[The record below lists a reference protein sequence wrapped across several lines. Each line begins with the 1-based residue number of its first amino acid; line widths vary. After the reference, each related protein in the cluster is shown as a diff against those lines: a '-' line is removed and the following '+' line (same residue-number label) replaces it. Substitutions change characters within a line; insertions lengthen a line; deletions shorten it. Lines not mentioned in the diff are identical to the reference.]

1 MAGLA
6 RLEMID
12 RVWACEKTG
21 TQNNEHIKTN
31 NLKRED
37 IVPPVN
43 SAYEKAVNA
52 IRYRRFLGGSLP
64 DWDVFELEENWEV
77 LNKKNK
83 SIQVTGNKAGGT
95 GLE

>member
-12 RVWACEKTG
+12 RVCACEKIG
-21 TQNNEHIKTN
+21 IQNNEQTKTN

-43 SAYEKAVNA
+43 SALRKPLIT
-52 IRYRRFLGGSLP
+52 IRYRRFVGGSLP
-64 DWDVFELEENWEV
+64 DCDVFELEKNCEG

-83 SIQVTGNKAGGT
+83 KIQVIGNKAGGT
-95 GLE
+95 GVE